1 MNLFLETRKLTQK
14 REDHLTCF
22 IAAALNVDENFRK
35 AYESVVLKPMA
46 IDKAIPCIREVKIQQ
61 PFEFTLNNGKKTG
74 RPDMILVLDDNRRI
88 GCEHKID
95 APETQLDMG
104 DGKILGQ
111 IEKYLKIDDKLAAVA
126 YFRSSHYQL
135 NDAVL
140 KNPLYLKPADAQHF
154 LWSDL
159 YEPLTS
165 GKHEVTHWLLD
176 GFKKLGFTP
185 PVECE
190 ETTLELWPDADE
202 TVKKRQTDFATFW
215 KKTREQLN
223 GRYTITKG
231 RRCELYL
238 KPCKS
243 GMIQRA
249 YVSPL
254 AQDGTLLRLRLE
266 PKENMQK
273 KIEDCLSEIKLPVP
287 YQLETGKRN
296 DGSKYIDILTSLWSL
311 FHNKTGYEEIL
322 FEQVFPVLDVMAEQS
337 VTSK

>member
-1 MNLFLETRKLTQK
+1 MNLFWETRKLTQSG
-14 REDHLTCF
+14 EDHLTCF

-61 PFEFTLNNGKKTG
+61 TFEFPINNDKKTA

-111 IEKYLKIDDKLAAVA
+111 IEKYLKLNDELAAVA
-126 YFRSSHYQL
+126 YFRPSHYQL

-140 KNPLYLKPADAQHF
+140 KNPLYLKPLNAQHF

-185 PVECE
+185 PVENIGK
-190 ETTLELWPDADE
+190 LWPEEND
-202 TVKKRQTDFATFW
+202 TVIENQKNFGMFW
-215 KKTREQLN
+215 GKTREQLN
-223 GRYTITKG
+223 EQYRIKSG

-238 KPCKS
+238 EPYKS
-243 GMIQRA
+243 LMIHRA

-254 AQDGTLLRLRLE
+254 AQDGTVLRLRLV
-266 PKENMQK
+266 PKDNMRERIEN
-273 KIEDCLSEIKLPVP
+273 CLSKIALREP
-287 YQLETGKRN
+287 YQIETGN
-296 DGSKYIDILTSLWSL
+296 LTDGNKYIDILTSLWSL
-311 FHNKTGYEEIL
+311 FHNKTGYKEEIL
-322 FEQVFPVLDVMAEQS
+322 FERVFPVLNAMAEPS